1 MSAFKF
7 YESTVGRKFVT
18 GLAGILLVGFLF
30 VHLGGNLTMLVSGG
44 LFNNYTHH
52 LESLGVLLYI
62 VEIVL
67 LGIFV
72 AHIVTA
78 LNVQLEKRRARPK
91 GYAVNASK
99 GAPSRQTLAS
109 RSMIV
114 TGLVLLVFV
123 PVHVWMFKFNQGQ
136 PSPTMMHN
144 GKEIRDLYGIVVTA
158 FKQPLIAWGYAAVMF
173 LLGFHLR
180 HGFWSAFQSMGA
192 LNRRLLPAAYAL
204 GLLVALLLAS
214 GFILLPLWIHYVTPA
229 PGL

>member
-1 MSAFKF
+1 MSALKI
-7 YESTVGRKFVT
+7 YESTVGRKFIT

-44 LFNNYTHH
+44 LFNTYTHH

-67 LGIFV
+67 LGIFL

-99 GAPSRQTLAS
+99 GGPSKKTLAS
-109 RSMIV
+109 RSMIL

-123 PVHVWMFKFNQGQ
+123 PVHVWMFKYNQGR
-136 PSPTMMHN
+136 PSPVMFKD
-144 GKEIRDLYGIVVTA
+144 GKEIRDLYTIVVTA
-158 FKQPLIAWGYAAVMF
+158 FQQPLIAWGYATVMF

-180 HGFWSAFQSMGA
+180 HGFWSALQSLGA
-192 LNRRLLPAAYAL
+192 LNRRCLPVVYAL
-204 GLLVALLLAS
+204 GLVVALLLAG

-229 PGL
+229 PGM